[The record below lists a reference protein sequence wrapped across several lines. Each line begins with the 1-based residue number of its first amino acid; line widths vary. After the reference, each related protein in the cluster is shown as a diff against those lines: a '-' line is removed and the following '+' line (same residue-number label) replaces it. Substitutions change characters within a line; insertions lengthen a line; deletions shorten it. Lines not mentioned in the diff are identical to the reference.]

1 MTQRKVNMALAKKT
15 PIRLVA
21 LDEEPDEDVTQ
32 ISEVIP
38 IPVEDTAP
46 TPVEEV
52 GPAQDACPTKI
63 TPEHDAIT
71 RRVPMIAAQVTKAP
85 EWPKQSR
92 SWRRLIPFLVALLP
106 VAALSTAWFL
116 SRAGQ
121 DSAKGKNAPA
131 VDPDQRPAHAPEGAA
146 TPTTQPLP
154 SAQGQAANPPEVIRL
169 QITVDPV
176 QAELGLDGNVL
187 AGHRLNLEVP
197 KDRGIHVISASAPGY
212 VPFNQ
217 QVSFSNDVVLQINL
231 RRGHGAVG
239 RPLSRQS
246 SSHARI
252 NPPEV
257 GRSSQPASVQVGSKP
272 QSPGEPRLA
281 PSAPRT
287 APGMDLDMPASPHG
301 ARAIDER
308 NPYRP

>member
-1 MTQRKVNMALAKKT
+1 MALAKKT

-32 ISEVIP
+32 IAEV
-38 IPVEDTAP
+38 IPVEDSAP
-46 TPVEEV
+46 APVEEV

-63 TPEHDAIT
+63 APEHDAIT
-71 RRVPMIAAQVTKAP
+71 RRVPMVAAQVTQAP

-92 SWRRLIPFLVALLP
+92 SWRKLIPFLVALLP

-131 VDPDQRPAHAPEGAA
+131 ADLDQRPSHAPEGAA

-154 SAQGQAANPPEVIRL
+154 PAQGQTAKPPEVIRL
-169 QITVDPV
+169 QIIVEPI
-176 QAELGLDGNVL
+176 QAELGLDGNML

-217 QVSFSNDVVLQINL
+217 QVSFSSDVVLQVNL
-231 RRGHGAVG
+231 RRVHGAVG

-246 SSHARI
+246 SSRARI
-252 NPPEV
+252 NPPQV
-257 GRSSQPASVQVGSKP
+257 GRSSEPASVGSKP

-287 APGMDLDMPASPHG
+287 APGMDLDMSASPRG